1 MPMQTETLTPAT
13 EVSDIP
19 KLVAKLRDAFESGR
33 TRPIERRRRQLQRM
47 KAMLEEREADF
58 LDALAADLGKPRLE
72 GWASDIAIVIDEI
85 EHALHHLAGWMK
97 PERVWTP
104 LVQRPGRATVRPE
117 PFGVALVIAPWNY
130 PVHLLLLPMVGALA
144 AGNVVVGKPSEVS
157 AHTSAVLACLVP
169 EYLDPDGV
177 AIVEGGVTETQA
189 LLAERFDYIFYTG
202 NGRVGRIVMEAAA
215 KHLTPVTL
223 ELGGKS
229 PVIVD
234 AAANVEVAA
243 RRIAFGKFLN
253 AGQTCIAPD
262 YVLVARARQEELVE
276 QIGRAIRDFY
286 GPDPATS
293 PDYARIVNDAHFR
306 RLEQLLPSGTPAV
319 GGETRAEERYVAP
332 TVLRDV
338 EPGSAVMTDEIFG
351 PILPVVPVTDVDEA
365 IRFVN
370 ERDRPLALYVFS
382 ESDAVQERVLEQTS
396 SGGACVN
403 ATVMHVAVPDLP
415 FGGVGASGMGAYHG
429 KAGFDVFSHR
439 KSVLVKP
446 TRLDPKLAYPPYTKL
461 KERIIR
467 RFL

>member
-1 MPMQTETLTPAT
+1 MLT
-13 EVSDIP
+13 
-19 KLVAKLRDAFESGR
+19 G
-33 TRPIERRRRQLQRM
+33 
-47 KAMLEEREADF
+47 
-58 LDALAADLGKPRLE
+58 
-72 GWASDIAIVIDEI
+72 
-85 EHALHHLAGWMK
+85 
-97 PERVWTP
+97 
-104 LVQRPGRATVRPE
+104 
-117 PFGVALVIAPWNY
+117 
-130 PVHLLLLPMVGALA
+130 
-144 AGNVVVGKPSEVS
+144 
-157 AHTSAVLACLVP
+157 
-169 EYLDPDGV
+169 
-177 AIVEGGVTETQA
+177 
-189 LLAERFDYIFYTG
+189 
-202 NGRVGRIVMEAAA
+202 
-215 KHLTPVTL
+215 
-223 ELGGKS
+223 
-229 PVIVD
+229 
-234 AAANVEVAA
+234 
-243 RRIAFGKFLN
+243 
-253 AGQTCIAPD
+253 
-262 YVLVARARQEELVE
+262 
-276 QIGRAIRDFY
+276 
-286 GPDPATS
+286 
-293 PDYARIVNDAHFR
+293 
-306 RLEQLLPSGTPAV
+306 GTPAV

-338 EPGSAVMTDEIFG
+338 APGSPVMTEEIFG

>member
-1 MPMQTETLTPAT
+1 MQTQTPTPAT
-13 EVSDIP
+13 DATQVTNV
-19 KLVAKLRDAFESGR
+19 VARLRDGFESGR
-33 TRPIERRRRQLQRM
+33 TRPLEWRARQLRRM
-47 KAMLEEREADF
+47 KTMLEEREAEF

-72 GWASDIAIVIDEI
+72 GWATDLGIVINEI
-85 EHALHHLAGWMK
+85 DHALRHLAGWMR

-104 LVQRPGRATVRPE
+104 LAQRPGRAAIHRE
-117 PFGVALVIAPWNY
+117 PFGVVLVIAPWNY

-144 AGNVVVGKPSEVS
+144 AGNAAVGKPSEVT
-157 AHTSAVLACLVP
+157 ANTSAALARIVP
-169 EYLDPDGV
+169 EYLDRDCI
-177 AIVEGGVTETQA
+177 AIVEGGVPETQA
-189 LLAERFDYIFYTG
+189 LLAERLDYVFYTG
-202 NGRVGRIVMEAAA
+202 NGRVGRVVMEAAA

-234 AAANVEVAA
+234 EAANIEVAA

-262 YVLVARARQEELVE
+262 YVLVARDRGDELVQ

-286 GPDPATS
+286 GPDPAAS

-306 RLEQLLPSGTPAV
+306 RLEKLLADGTPAV
-319 GGETRAEERYVAP
+319 GGGTRAEERYIAP

-338 EPGSAVMTDEIFG
+338 SPDAEVMTEEIFG
-351 PILPVVPVTDVDEA
+351 PILPVLSVADADEA
-365 IRFVN
+365 IEFVN
-370 ERDRPLALYVFS
+370 ERDKPLALYLFS
-382 ESDAVQERVLEQTS
+382 ESDTVQRRVLERTS

-403 ATVMHVAVPDLP
+403 ATMMHVTVPELP
-415 FGGVGASGMGAYHG
+415 FGGVGPSGMGAYHG

-439 KSVLVKP
+439 KSVLVKS
-446 TRLDPKLAYPPYTKL
+446 TRLDPKLAYPPYTKV
-461 KERIIR
+461 KERLVR

>member
-1 MPMQTETLTPAT
+1 MQMQTETLRPAT
-13 EVSDIP
+13 DASEIP
-19 KLVAKLRDAFESGR
+19 KRVAKLRDVFESGR
-33 TRPIERRRRQLQRM
+33 TRPVEWRRRQLQRM

-72 GWASDIAIVIDEI
+72 GWASDIAVVITEI
-85 EHALHHLAGWMK
+85 DYALRHLAGWMK

-104 LVQRPGRATVRPE
+104 LAQRPGRATVRPE

-144 AGNVVVGKPSEVS
+144 AGNAVVGKPSEVS
-157 AHTSAVLACLVP
+157 AHTSAALARLVP

-189 LLAERFDYIFYTG
+189 LLAERFDYVFYTG
-202 NGRVGRIVMEAAA
+202 NGRVGRVVMEAAA

-262 YVLVARARQEELVE
+262 YVLVARARHEDLVE
-276 QIGRAIRDFY
+276 QIGRAIREFY
-286 GPDPATS
+286 GSDPAAS

-306 RLEQLLPSGTPAV
+306 RLDELLTGGTPV
-319 GGETRAEERYVAP
+319 IGGETRADERYVAP

-338 EPGSAVMTDEIFG
+338 APDAPVMTEEIFG
-351 PILPVVPVTDVDEA
+351 PILPVVPVMDVDEA

-370 ERDRPLALYVFS
+370 ERDRPLALYFFS
-382 ESDAVQERVLEQTS
+382 ESDAAQERVLEQTS

-415 FGGVGASGMGAYHG
+415 FGGVGASGMGSYHG
-429 KAGFDVFSHR
+429 KASFDVFSHR

>member
-1 MPMQTETLTPAT
+1 TLA
-13 EVSDIP
+13 
-19 KLVAKLRDAFESGR
+19 R
-33 TRPIERRRRQLQRM
+33 
-47 KAMLEEREADF
+47 
-58 LDALAADLGKPRLE
+58 
-72 GWASDIAIVIDEI
+72 
-85 EHALHHLAGWMK
+85 
-97 PERVWTP
+97 
-104 LVQRPGRATVRPE
+104 
-117 PFGVALVIAPWNY
+117 
-130 PVHLLLLPMVGALA
+130 
-144 AGNVVVGKPSEVS
+144 
-157 AHTSAVLACLVP
+157 LVP
-169 EYLDPDGV
+169 DYLDPECV
-177 AIVEGGVTETQA
+177 AIVEGGATETQA
-189 LLAERFDYIFYTG
+189 LLAERFDYVFYTG
-202 NGRVGRIVMEAAA
+202 NGRVGRTVMEAAA

-234 AAANVEVAA
+234 DAANVEVAA

-262 YVLVARARQEELVE
+262 YVLVAEASQDELVQ

-286 GPDPATS
+286 GADPAAS
-293 PDYARIVNDAHFR
+293 PDYARIVNDAHVE
-306 RLEQLLPSGTPAV
+306 RLEQLLAGGTPAV
-319 GGETRAEERYVAP
+319 GGETRATERYVAP

-338 EPGSAVMTDEIFG
+338 TPDSAVMTEEIFG
-351 PILPVVPVTDVDEA
+351 PILPVLPVADVDEA

-382 ESDAVQERVLEQTS
+382 ESDAVQTRVLEQTS
-396 SGGACVN
+396 SGGVCVN

-439 KSVLVKP
+439 KSVLAKP

-461 KERIIR
+461 KERLIR